1 MGENCPIPNSTVSEI
16 EMTETIVPKNESEL
30 TDAVKA
36 ALADKTPL
44 AISGA
49 DTKGGLGHPVL
60 AKARLSLGAHS
71 GITYYE
77 PGELVMEASSGTP
90 LSEINAALSEHN
102 QQLAF
107 EPPDFGPLFGAG
119 PDLGTIGGVYSCN
132 LSGPRRPFSGAARDH
147 ILAIR
152 CVSGRGEVFVSG
164 GRVVKNV
171 TGYDMSKLVTG
182 SYGTLA
188 VLSQVTF
195 KVLPRAR
202 SARTILVFGQKPDE
216 ALGEY
221 GLALEGLWEISG
233 AAYLEAKGAARS
245 AVDYVAGAGRAVTAM
260 RLEGAPGA
268 VAERAAGLRKTLSE
282 FSETE
287 ELHTHNSQIFW
298 REIADGTLLPKHDG
312 QSCETLWRFSMP
324 PGEVML
330 VIDRIF
336 RRYSGE
342 IQLDWAG
349 GIAWLALDAPKDG
362 ESIALM
368 ADRMRRYAAPTGGNI
383 TLFRASEDVRS
394 EVDVF
399 HPEPAPLAALSKR
412 IKNNFDPEHILNPG
426 RMFKGV

>member
-90 LSEINAALSEHN
+90 LSEIKAALSEHN

-119 PDLGTIGGVYSCN
+119 SDLGTIGGVYSCN
-132 LSGPRRPFSGAARDH
+132 LSGPRRPFAGAARDH

-245 AVDYVAGAGRAVTAM
+245 GVDYVAGAGRAVTAM

-342 IQLDWAG
+342 VQLDWAG
-349 GIAWLALDAPKDG
+349 GIAWLALDAPIDG
-362 ESIALM
+362 ESITSM
-368 ADRMRRYAAPTGGNI
+368 AERMRRYAAPTGGNI